1 MKLTIIRTRSFSSEA
16 ANFITGKISEIL
28 AARGRCVLGLSGGN
42 TPKSVY
48 SEIAI
53 KGKNVDWSKV
63 IITFSDERCVSP
75 EDKESNFRM
84 ASESLL
90 NKVSIPP
97 KNIYRME
104 GELDPD
110 IAAEKYENLLSKLNN
125 GSEILQHDL
134 LLLGIGDDGHTASL
148 FPGTEA
154 LSENTKLVTANFV
167 PKLNTYRLT
176 MTYRLI
182 NTSHNICFL
191 VNDPQKEN
199 IVQEILNGN
208 TSYPAAGV
216 HATESLTWIIG
227 N

>member
-1 MKLTIIRTRSFSSEA
+1 MIDRVTDRDDADEFAALDDRKMAKLAGGHPLQDLVDRVGLR
-16 ANFITGKISEIL
+16 
-28 AARGRCVLGLSGGN
+28 ARLHLPGHHLSNGLVAKSTAVGN
-42 TPKSVY
+42 
-48 SEIAI
+48 A
-53 KGKNVDWSKV
+53 D
-63 IITFSDERCVSP
+63 VS
-75 EDKESNFRM
+75 RQR
-84 ASESLL
+84 AH
-90 NKVSIPP
+90 
-97 KNIYRME
+97 
-104 GELDPD
+104 D
-110 IAAEKYENLLSKLNN
+110 IAFGQDA
-125 GSEILQHDL
+125 DDA
-134 LLLGIGDDGHTASL
+134 LLGIGDDGHTASL

-191 VNDPQKEN
+191 VNDTQKEN